1 MIQVANLTKTYSQG
15 AAAFPAL
22 NGVSFEIANENMV
35 AFVGKSGSGKST
47 LLHIMGG
54 LESITSGEVVV
65 DDSPLKGLSQAQ
77 LADFRNKK
85 IGFVFQSFFLEP
97 SYSVYKNV
105 EMPLIV
111 GKADNET
118 RKQRVLESLKLVGLE
133 TKAQNKASEL
143 SGGERQR
150 VSIARAIIN
159 RPPYLFAD
167 EPCGNL
173 DSENSAWVMRILKT
187 LSLNNTKVLLVTH
200 NMDDARI
207 ADRIITL
214 KDGLVIA
221 DALT

>member
-1 MIQVANLTKTYSQG
+1 MIQVANLTKTYNQG

-22 NGVSFEIANENMV
+22 NGVSFEITNENMV

-65 DDSPLKGLSQAQ
+65 DDSPLKGLNQAQ

-97 SYSVYKNV
+97 SYSVYTNV